1 MEAELA
7 HVVAEVVLGPL
18 VVVLAPL
25 VLLLPA
31 AARQLQQLPVAVVA
45 AGSCGSC

>member
-1 MEAELA
+1 MEEKVLLVEAELA
-7 HVVAEVVLGPL
+7 HVAEVVLAPL

-31 AARQLQQLPVAVVA
+31 AARPWQVQ
-45 AGSCGSC
+45 S

>member
-1 MEAELA
+1 MEEKVLLVEAELA

-31 AARQLQQLPVAVVA
+31 AARPWQVQ
-45 AGSCGSC
+45 S